1 MDEVASKWD
10 TYSEVTQRS
19 IASSMAGTHHMNEI
33 MVLMQNYSDVQ
44 KYMSEAANS
53 SGTSMQKYEAY
64 TQSLEGR
71 IQGFTNSFQTMSST
85 FLNTNLFGGLI
96 DGGTQFLNILTQI
109 LDVGGGIPAMLGLFT
124 TVMGAR
130 GHGKQK
136 VIVFNALPYKVA

>member
-1 MDEVASKWD
+1 
-10 TYSEVTQRS
+10 
-19 IASSMAGTHHMNEI
+19 MNEI

-53 SGTSMQKYEAY
+53 AGTSMEKYEAY

-71 IQGFTNSFQTMSST
+71 IQGFTNSFQTLSST
-85 FLNTNLFGGLI
+85 FLDSSLFGGLI

-124 TVMGAR
+124 TVLGAK

-136 VIVFNALPYKVA
+136 VIVFNALSYKVA

>member
-1 MDEVASKWD
+1 M
-10 TYSEVTQRS
+10 
-19 IASSMAGTHHMNEI
+19 THHMNEI

-44 KYMSEAANS
+44 KYMSEAADS
-53 SGTSMQKYEAY
+53 AGTSMEKYEAY
-64 TQSLEGR
+64 TDSLAGKLEG
-71 IQGFTNSFQTMSST
+71 FSNSFQTMSST

-96 DGGTQFLNILTQI
+96 DSGTNFLNILTQI